1 MSKSSLMYEGVVA
14 VWFLLLGLPSWL
26 LGIVAAQGWFST
38 FLAIIFPPYAWYLM
52 VERLVLSL
60 GW

>member
-1 MSKSSLMYEGVVA
+1 MYNGIEA